1 MPLCNGAHKS
11 GKTEQFPFPFL
22 CSLSAEVSRSQ
33 APAASELIM
42 GEYTVEVHSTTKFT
56 LQSIYIRLI
65 GSTCDSKPQVLHTFS
80 LSSVRTSKVS
90 CTKSV
95 GTLMLVELEA
105 KPSWFK
111 YFFQDWFCAKLVVT
125 TPEGEKIHFPCNQWL
140 NSKKTV
146 VSLSNDKAMLI
157 NKETNITL
165 LNQRQQELAVR
176 QQDFRWKKYQN
187 GVPYIIDAEETSDL
201 PEEVRFSF
209 TKDIEMKFN
218 AVSVLV
224 ELELESL
231 GACLDTWESL
241 EELHSRLQHPTPNE
255 YIRQNWDSD
264 EFFGYQFLNGPNPM
278 LIKRCSELPDNFP
291 VTDDMVKSSL
301 GGSCLKREL
310 QEGNI
315 FLCDYKTLSG
325 FEGNMINNKRQTLT
339 APLCLLYSTPEKKL
353 IPIAIQLYQ
362 EHNKENPIFLPS
374 DSKWDWLLAKTFVR
388 SAGFHEH
395 ELNVH
400 LLRTHLL
407 AEVFS
412 LATMRNLP
420 SAHPLFKLL
429 MPHTRYTFQIN
440 IMARNLLI
448 SEDGIFK
455 KYTAIGCD
463 DAVHTFL
470 PNSFSTLTYSSL
482 CLPENI
488 KERGLEKIPNYY
500 YRDDG
505 LKLWDIIHKFVN
517 GLLTCYYKTDDDV
530 KEDPELQNWISEIF
544 EYGFLKNESTRI
556 PCSFS
561 KVEEVIKFVTMV
573 IFTVSAQHAA
583 VNNGQF
589 DFGGWM
595 PNLPTSLR
603 LPPPKTKGES
613 TEKTFFQT
621 LPDVTTTIHGLA
633 VLYLL
638 SKKASDHSALGVYTE
653 DLFGD
658 AEACQH
664 VSEFQEDLRKRDQEV
679 NIRNRDLQLP
689 YDYLK
694 PEKVDNSV
702 SL

>member
-1 MPLCNGAHKS
+1 MAKMG
-11 GKTEQFPFPFL
+11 FL
-22 CSLSAEVSRSQ
+22 RRVAGLSLRDRV
-33 APAASELIM
+33 
-42 GEYTVEVHSTTKFT
+42 
-56 LQSIYIRLI
+56 
-65 GSTCDSKPQVLHTFS
+65 C
-80 LSSVRTSKVS
+80 TSKVS
-90 CTKSV
+90 CTESV
-95 GTLMLVELEA
+95 GTLLLVELEA

-125 TPEGEKIHFPCNQWL
+125 TPEGEKINFPCYKWL
-140 NSKKTV
+140 NSKKPT
-146 VSLSNDKAMLI
+146 VSLRNDKGGR
-157 NKETNITL
+157 NITMGSL
-165 LNQRQQELAVR
+165 ILSMLKKHLICLKRLGEL
-176 QQDFRWKKYQN
+176 Q
-187 GVPYIIDAEETSDL
+187 
-201 PEEVRFSF
+201 
-209 TKDIEMKFN
+209 
-218 AVSVLV
+218 
-224 ELELESL
+224 LESWL
-231 GACLDTWESL
+231 ASSDTWESL
-241 EELHSRLQHPTPNE
+241 EQLHSLLRCPTPNE
-255 YIRQNWDSD
+255 YVRQHWDSD
-264 EFFGYQFLNGPNPM
+264 EFFGYQFLNGPKPM
-278 LIKRCSELPDNFP
+278 VIKRCSKLPHNFP

-301 GGSCLKREL
+301 GGRCLQREI

-315 FLCDYKTLSG
+315 FLCDYKRLSG
-325 FEGNMINNKRQTLT
+325 FKGNMINDRRQTLT
-339 APLCLLYSTPEKKL
+339 APLCLLYRTPEKKL
-353 IPIAIQLYQ
+353 IPIAIQLQLYQ
-362 EHNKENPIFLPS
+362 EPSEENPIFLPT
-374 DSKWDWLLAKTFVR
+374 DSIWDWLLAKTFVR

-455 KYTAIGCD
+455 KYTAIGRD
-463 DAVHTFL
+463 DAVNDFL
-470 PNSFSTLTYSSL
+470 PKSFLTLTFSSL
-482 CLPENI
+482 CLPDNI

-500 YRDDG
+500 YYRDDG
-505 LKLWDIIHKFVN
+505 LKLWNIIQKFVN
-517 GLLTCYYKTDDDV
+517 GMLKCYYKTDDDV
-530 KEDPELQNWISEIF
+530 KEDPELQSWIREIF
-544 EYGFLKNESTRI
+544 EYGFLKKESSGI
-556 PCSFS
+556 PSSFS

-603 LPPPKTKGES
+603 LPPPKKKGES

-621 LPDVTTTIHGLA
+621 LPDVTTTIHGLP

-638 SKKASDHSALGVYTE
+638 SKKSSDHCALGVFTE

-658 AEACQH
+658 ADARWH
-664 VSEFQEDLRKRDQEV
+664 ISKFQRDLRKRDLEV
-679 NIRNRDLQLP
+679 NIRNRDLPLP

-694 PEKVDNSV
+694 PANVDNSV